1 VPRVDIP
8 WIGLEGILNTAFDQI
23 RHYAA
28 ADLAVNL
35 RLLRAMGDIAS
46 TTLRSDVH
54 AAMRGRAR
62 LLVDRAAES
71 MLETDAIRLRQRLK
85 TLEARLTA

>member
-1 VPRVDIP
+1 
-8 WIGLEGILNTAFDQI
+8 
-23 RHYAA
+23 
-28 ADLAVNL
+28 
-35 RLLRAMGDIAS
+35 
-46 TTLRSDVH
+46 
-54 AAMRGRAR
+54 MRGRAR